1 MEPPRHRAGGREPSR
16 GRGRRTGVFVLA
28 VLVLLGAVV
37 GGGAYVYNAYF
48 VTPDFDGEGHGDVT
62 IQVEQGD
69 SGTKIGNELVQRGVI
84 ASVEAFVE
92 ASEDDSRVR
101 SVQPGYYQLRQEMS
115 AASAVALLLD
125 PASRVGQLEIRG
137 GVQLDDTRAPDGT
150 VAPGVLTL
158 ISQATCG
165 KRDGAEHCVS
175 ADELRTAMTDTDP
188 AALGVPEWAL
198 DAVNA
203 ADPKRRL
210 EGLLV
215 PGRYDVPPDTPAV
228 DVLRGLLTTSAARL
242 EASGLVTG
250 AQEIGSTPYEVLT
263 IASLVEKEAITPDM
277 PKVSRVIYNR
287 LGAGRRL
294 ELDSMVNYP
303 LDLQALRTTPG
314 GPGASRPVQQL
325 RGDGPAAHPDLRAG
339 PGGDRGGAG
348 PRAGAVVLLRAVP
361 GRRHVLLRRDVRPA
375 HRRTC
380 VRRRPAGP
388 FRSALN
394 NSRRPYSATLR
405 AECVQDRLA
414 RGLPEAPARALS
426 GRADGRR
433 SRVAAPVTVSPC
445 GRPVRSRRRRERRTS
460 APVSTLAG
468 NGSAAARRVSSST
481 GRCCALP
488 SSTRLPNPRPCR
500 MAGAATTAT
509 CAKRARAA
517 ATCVRANRSSPPS
530 ATLAAYTP
538 PGASTAAAA
547 DRNSADVRCAGVR
560 APAKTSSTSRS
571 AVPGGIR
578 VSAARASPTVTSM
591 PSPSAGSREATRST
605 SPASTSTTSC
615 EAPGRVAAT

>member
-1 MEPPRHRAGGREPSR
+1 MAPAAATAGDEPPDGPVEPPRHRAGGREPSR

-48 VTPDFDGEGHGDVT
+48 VTPDFEGEGHGEVT

-84 ASVEAFVE
+84 ASVEAFVK
-92 ASEDDSRVR
+92 ASENDSRVR

-125 PASRVGQLEIRG
+125 PAARVGQLEIRG

-165 KRDGAEHCVS
+165 KHDGVEQCLS

-215 PGRYDVPPDTPAV
+215 PGRYDVPPNTPAV

-242 EASGLVTG
+242 AASGLVTG
-250 AQEIGSTPYEVLT
+250 AQQIGSSPYEVLT
-263 IASLVEKEAITPDM
+263 LASLVEKEGITPDM

-303 LDLQALRTTPG
+303 LDLQALRTTPEDRARP
-314 GPGASRPVQQL
+314 GPYNSY
-325 RGDGPAAHPDLRAG
+325 
-339 PGGDRGGAG
+339 
-348 PRAGAVVLLRAVP
+348 AV
-361 GRRHVLLRRDVRPA
+361 
-375 HRRTC
+375 T
-380 VRRRPAGP
+380 
-388 FRSALN
+388 
-394 NSRRPYSATLR
+394 
-405 AECVQDRLA
+405 
-414 RGLPEAPARALS
+414 GLPPTPISAPGQAAIEAALAPEP
-426 GRADGRR
+426 GPWFYFVRCQADG
-433 SRVAAPVTVSPC
+433 
-445 GRPVRSRRRRERRTS
+445 TS
-460 APVSTLAG
+460 CFAETYAQHTENV
-468 NGSAAARRVSSST
+468 
-481 GRCCALP
+481 
-488 SSTRLPNPRPCR
+488 
-500 MAGAATTAT
+500 
-509 CAKRARAA
+509 RAA
-517 ATCVRANRSSPPS
+517 QAS
-530 ATLAAYTP
+530 
-538 PGASTAAAA
+538 GAF
-547 DRNSADVRCAGVR
+547 
-560 APAKTSSTSRS
+560 
-571 AVPGGIR
+571 
-578 VSAARASPTVTSM
+578 
-591 PSPSAGSREATRST
+591 
-605 SPASTSTTSC
+605 
-615 EAPGRVAAT
+615 